1 MDLQMT
7 VSLFALLAV
16 AVLYAAFDL
25 FNKRNVPDVFAY
37 LSVIVGV
44 IITFAFNQADLLY
57 SLAIA
62 LTVGVIGYVIYR
74 MGLWGAGDY
83 FELVAIS
90 LIFPIQP
97 LPILANVAQLD
108 LPFILSVFIAT
119 GVAAIWI
126 VPIFY
131 LVLVKK
137 SWRKMPDEKHVIYGV
152 SLFLLYMILLF
163 FVYYFYGSTLGRV
176 ALIMVVAVPSAIT
189 LVFEEEITSRMVE
202 NIYPRQLDEGDII
215 AFNMMSIS
223 EIKRFSKY
231 KGFGRLA
238 TKKLIARMRNSREK
252 LPVYRNAAPLA
263 VFILIGIIISLLFGN
278 VVLFLV

>member
-137 SWRKMPDEKHVIYGV
+137 SWRKMPDEKHVVYGV

>member
-131 LVLVKK
+131 LVFVKK